1 MRKIVAAFI
10 GMGFVSFLFVTYSHA
25 EMKAD
30 NPPVANDA
38 GSQQP
43 RGAIQSGQ
51 TDITD
56 TKGETGSIPS
66 KYTVM
71 PVARGKKVEVDSE
84 LIGDTVK
91 NPKGEELGKLEQ
103 LIMDSET
110 KRIEYA
116 MISIG
121 DTGQMKAYP
130 WSAFKVNKEQG
141 NVVLNVTK
149 EQLQTKATDLSPDIQ
164 TLQDQLQT
172 LRKSESSAGAR
183 EGQGLN
189 MGDRGAAGPMGE
201 ATKGGGGVER
211 APASTK

>member
-1 MRKIVAAFI
+1 MTKLTMAFI
-10 GMGFVSFLFVTYSHA
+10 GMGLVSLPFTMYSHA

-30 NPPVANDA
+30 NPPAISDT

-43 RGAIQSGQ
+43 RGATEAGQ
-51 TDITD
+51 TDITN
-56 TKGETGSIPS
+56 TKGQTGGVPS

-71 PVARGKKVEVDSE
+71 PVARGKKVEVNSE

-91 NPKGEELGKLEQ
+91 NPKGEEIGKLEQ

-121 DTGQMKAYP
+121 DTGQLKAYP
-130 WSAFKVNKEQG
+130 WSSFKVNKEKG

-149 EQLQTKATDLSPDIQ
+149 EQLETKPTDLSPDIQ
-164 TLQDQLQT
+164 ALQDQLQT
-172 LRKSESSAGAR
+172 LRQSESRKGVK
-183 EGQGLN
+183 EGQN

-201 ATKGGGGVER
+201 TTKGGGGAER
-211 APASTK
+211 APGSSK

>member
-1 MRKIVAAFI
+1 MKKIAMAFV
-10 GMGFVSFLFVTYSHA
+10 GMGLVTLPFATYSHA

-30 NPPVANDA
+30 NPPAASDTE
-38 GSQQP
+38 SQQP
-43 RGAIQSGQ
+43 RAATQPGQ
-51 TDITD
+51 VDITD
-56 TKGETGSIPS
+56 TKGDKGSIPS

-71 PVARGKKVEVDSE
+71 PVARGKKVEVNSE

-110 KRIEYA
+110 KKIEYA

-121 DTGQMKAYP
+121 ETGQLKAYP
-130 WSAFKVNKEQG
+130 WSSFKVNKEQG
-141 NVVLNVTK
+141 NVVLNVSK
-149 EQLQTKATDLSPDIQ
+149 EQLETKATDLSPDIQ
-164 TLQDQLQT
+164 ALQNQLQT
-172 LRKSESSAGAR
+172 LRKSESRIGPR
-183 EGQGLN
+183 EGQN

-201 ATKGGGGVER
+201 TTKGGGGVER